1 VSDRFVTAATL
12 ELAVREQGDHGHAL
26 PMIDGLGANVDMW
39 GPAQITL
46 AQFSRTIAFD
56 APGTGRSETPWLHR
70 IQAPTLVLSGARD
83 KLVPPANGRLI
94 ARRLPNAQLELPDS
108 AALPLLTHFFTA

>member
-1 VSDRFVTAATL
+1 MSDRFVTAATL

-26 PMIDGLGANVDMW
+26 PMINGLGANGYYGQV
-39 GPAQITL
+39 L
-46 AQFSRTIAFD
+46 AGLRFTSL
-56 APGTGRSETPWLHR
+56 PWLHR

-108 AALPLLTHFFTA
+108 AALPVLTHFFTA